1 MTRAPLAG
9 SSLVDVD
16 ASIVFRRP
24 FFVVLVITFV
34 AGALDGVGYRHL
46 GVFTANQ
53 AGNLVIGTTM
63 MIDAPAIAVLAIV
76 SVLGC
81 GLGVACIV
89 LARFLR
95 PWLAGPNGSRSLMIA
110 AAVLVFAASGVGEQ
124 IAPGSKTGPAAV
136 GELWSSAWWATALA
150 VGMAAFSVAILGMV
164 FISGGGVRAPVL
176 ASTNAYLDA
185 VRYGVASTLDRTETT
200 WPRLARR
207 DAAFPL
213 AWTLGAAT
221 AVAGTGPLSRLGLTG
236 GSAVIVIVVALFAR
250 RVTDPRPN
258 ADPTV

>member
-1 MTRAPLAG
+1 VTGFSPAG
-9 SSLVDVD
+9 PSLVDVD

-24 FFVVLVITFV
+24 LFVVLVITFV

-53 AGNLVIGTTM
+53 AGNLVIGTSLLVE
-63 MIDAPAIAVLAIV
+63 DPAVAVLALA

-89 LARFLR
+89 VLRYLR
-95 PWLAGPNGSRSLMIA
+95 PWLAGARGSRALMVV
-110 AAVLVFAASGVGEQ
+110 AAVLVVAASFVGEA
-124 IAPGSKTGPAAV
+124 IAPNPSSGGAVAGP
-136 GELWSSAWWATALA
+136 LWSAGWWASA
-150 VGMAAFSVAILGMV
+150 VAVAMAAFSVAMLGMV

-176 ASTNAYLDA
+176 ASTNAFVDG
-185 VRYGVASTLDRTETT
+185 VRYGVASALDRTQAT

-207 DAAFPL
+207 AAAFPL

-221 AVAGTGPLSRLGLTG
+221 AVAGVDPLSRAGVTG
-236 GSAVIVIVVALFAR
+236 AAGVIIVLVALFAR
-250 RVTDPRPN
+250 RVTAGESDAR
-258 ADPTV
+258 PTV